1 MSGSLGRSTNPSRT
15 RAANDAM
22 GSQRFQP
29 WRFAPSARAP
39 MARRDAGEARKPILD
54 SECKIAT
61 KMTPAMDNMPHAIQ
75 AGAAGETWRD
85 RVRPRTATG
94 YMTAKGRHISRK
106 PAKWLW
112 LTQVPAAN
120 ASEPGA

>member
-1 MSGSLGRSTNPSRT
+1 MSGSLGGSTNPSKS

-29 WRFAPSARAP
+29 CRLAPSARDPIAK
-39 MARRDAGEARKPILD
+39 RDASDARKPILD
-54 SECKIAT
+54 NECRMAT
-61 KMTPAMDNMPHAIQ
+61 KMTPAMDNRPHAFQ

-85 RVRPRTATG
+85 RDRRRMATG

-112 LTQVPAAN
+112 LTHVPAGN
-120 ASEPGA
+120 PSVPGA